1 LGWTFYNSS
10 GQQIRNTGTVLATQ
24 AEMEAGSS
32 TAAFV
37 TPGRTHY
44 HPGVAKAWVRITAA
58 GLIVSG
64 DYNVASI
71 TDHATGNRSIVWDV
85 DFGDTNYICVTGIYG
100 ASEDDG
106 KISEN
111 QGSIA
116 TGSIQVI
123 IRKDTSTADID
134 TATAAFGDQ

>member
-1 LGWTFYNSS
+1 MSWAFFNSS
-10 GQQIRNTGTVLATQ
+10 GELLVQNAESEATQ
-24 AEMEAGSS
+24 AEMEAE
-32 TAAFV
+32 TAGVKFV
-37 TPGRTHY
+37 PPDLVKHS
-44 HPGVAKAWVRITAA
+44 PGVAKAWVRITAA

-85 DFGDTNYICVTGIYG
+85 DFADTNYICVTGIYG

>member
-1 LGWTFYNSS
+1 MPWNFYNAS
-10 GQQIRNTGTVLATQ
+10 GQRLSSTTAAATQ
-24 AEMEAGSS
+24 AEMEAGSLTNVYVS
-32 TAAFV
+32 
-37 TPGRTHY
+37 PGRTQY
-44 HPGVAKAWVRITAA
+44 HPGVAKAWCRITSA

-71 TDHATGNRSIVWDV
+71 TDHATGNRSIVWDT
-85 DFGDTNYICVTGIYG
+85 DFADTNYICVTGIYG

-134 TATAAFGDQ
+134 TAAAAFGDQ

>member
-1 LGWTFYNSS
+1 
-10 GQQIRNTGTVLATQ
+10 
-24 AEMEAGSS
+24 
-32 TAAFV
+32 
-37 TPGRTHY
+37 
-44 HPGVAKAWVRITAA
+44 VAKAWVRITAA

-85 DFGDTNYICVTGIYG
+85 DFADTNYICVTGIYG